1 MKFHQKHSYQFL
13 VMIRCK
19 WVNLNNPNY
28 IKYHDEEWAIPSF
41 SDEYLFE
48 MLLLETF
55 QAGLSWECILNKR
68 ENFRKAFDNFDY
80 KKIANYDNDK
90 IEKLL
95 NNEGIIRNK
104 LKIKSAIKNA
114 KVFLAVQKEYGSFS
128 NYIWHFTNGS
138 VIKNTTDEVPV
149 TSALSDEI
157 SLDLKKK
164 GMTFVG
170 STIIYSYLQAIGI
183 INDHELNCSFY

>member
-1 MKFHQKHSYQFL
+1 
-13 VMIRCK
+13 MIRCK